1 MPVSNEP
8 ATTLL
13 LPSGVELSYVDQGPR
28 SAPALVLVP
37 GPLDSWRSYQPVLER
52 LPPSIRTVAM
62 SPRGHGDSAKPA
74 TGYGIEELA
83 ADVVDLFDGLEIERA
98 VLAGHSGS
106 CLVVRRVAIDHP
118 ERVAGLVLEAS
129 PTTLRGD
136 PGLTE
141 FVGSVVAGLRD
152 PIDPELARSV
162 VVDTS
167 AAGLDPDLVDRLVAD
182 VLQAPARVWRAL
194 FAAVLDYDDTAEL
207 GRIAAPA
214 RLVWGDADG
223 LVGREMQDQLVAR
236 LPAAELLTYPG
247 VGHTPRWQAPERFAA
262 DAAAFVDAV
271 LPTGV

>member
-8 ATTLL
+8 ATTLV
-13 LPSGVELSYVDQGPR
+13 LPSGVELSYADQGQR
-28 SAPALVLVP
+28 SAPALVLLP

-52 LPPSIRTVAM
+52 LPPSVRTVAV
-62 SPRGHGDSAKPA
+62 SPRGHGESAKPA
-74 TGYGIEELA
+74 AGYGIEDLA
-83 ADVVDLFDGLEIERA
+83 ADVVDLLDGLAVERA

-118 ERVAGLVLEAS
+118 GRVAGMVLEAS

-141 FVGSVVAGLRD
+141 FVESVVAGLRD

-182 VLQAPARVWRAL
+182 VLRVPARVWQAL
-194 FAAVLDYDDTAEL
+194 FAAVLDYDDTADL
-207 GRIAAPA
+207 GRIAAPT

-223 LVGREMQDQLVAR
+223 LVGREMQDELLAR
-236 LPAAELLTYPG
+236 LPAAELLTYPA
-247 VGHTPRWQAPERFAA
+247 VGHTPRWQDPERFAA
-262 DAAAFVDAV
+262 DVVAFVHAV
-271 LPTGV
+271 LPMGV